1 MITNSSLTVRL
12 LGFLLDILWDY
23 LVIEP
28 VWMGELPGSKGCG
41 VGDSLAQPEPDLDW
55 DFESHGISFPST
67 SFAVA
72 PDLP

>member
-1 MITNSSLTVRL
+1 MVKL

-28 VWMGELPGSKGCG
+28 VWMGELSGSEGGG